1 MPGNIAEALHAVPV
15 ISRPSSR
22 EVIVRYWRDAPTVH
36 RPDACR
42 WALPAIYGH
51 CAEPGSRRLDVR
63 FAPISRL
70 STDDDASASLIKADG
85 T

>member
-1 MPGNIAEALHAVPV
+1 MTGLEHIKGRVWVAREQIAAERHVWSLLSVDDA
-15 ISRPSSR
+15 SR
-22 EVIVRYWRDAPTVH
+22 
-36 RPDACR
+36 
-42 WALPAIYGH
+42 AIYGH

-63 FAPISRL
+63 LAPISRL